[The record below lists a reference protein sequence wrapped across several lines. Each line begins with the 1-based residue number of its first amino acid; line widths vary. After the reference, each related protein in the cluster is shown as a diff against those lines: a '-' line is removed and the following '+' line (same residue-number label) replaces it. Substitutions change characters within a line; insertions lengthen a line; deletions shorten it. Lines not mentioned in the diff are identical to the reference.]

1 MVQSLRWPPD
11 IHVHPTWRPRGR
23 SGHHTTPTAVYD
35 RHTGERAGQR
45 CHGSGRSV
53 IRYLFTLSF
62 LPSSIPTLLLSQ
74 LLVLLQQWTASQL
87 LVRTQLRAR
96 TQCSRPAEYQAWK
109 KLQSLHGSKADKLVL
124 KDLFKADPKRFSNLS
139 KTFSSSS
146 PNVSLLLDYSKNLVD
161 DEVLSTL
168 FDLAREAKVETF
180 RDEMFAGKHINTS
193 EDRSV
198 LHIALR
204 NPPADKG
211 GFKISEAG
219 VDEVH
224 AVLAHM
230 KEFSDSVRSG
240 AWKGYTGKAIDTI
253 VNIGIGGSDLGPVMV
268 CEALKHYSKR
278 DLKTHFVSNIDGTD
292 MAEVLKACNRE
303 TTLFI
308 VASKTFTTQETITN
322 AESAK
327 EWFLEQAKE
336 VRTTFTILIT
346 QSYPHTTKSLPH

>member
-1 MVQSLRWPPD
+1 M
-11 IHVHPTWRPRGR
+11 
-23 SGHHTTPTAVYD
+23 
-35 RHTGERAGQR
+35 
-45 CHGSGRSV
+45 
-53 IRYLFTLSF
+53 
-62 LPSSIPTLLLSQ
+62 
-74 LLVLLQQWTASQL
+74 
-87 LVRTQLRAR
+87 
-96 TQCSRPAEYQAWK
+96 
-109 KLQSLHGSKADKLVL
+109 
-124 KDLFKADPKRFSNLS
+124 KDLFNADPKRFSNLS

-146 PNVSLLLDYSKNLVD
+146 PDVSLLLDYSKNLVD

-193 EDRSV
+193 EGRAV

-219 VDEVH
+219 VDEVQ

-240 AWKGYTGKAIDTI
+240 AWKGYTGKAIDTV

-327 EWFLEQAKE
+327 EWFLEQAKD

-346 QSYPHTTKSLPH
+346 QSYSDHRKSPALTYTFSHI